1 MRSKHECPDC
11 GSTLPRVTVLV
22 PGSEPLSVCPGCTAG
37 QSIHELAAMND
48 PRQPAPGQGFG
59 LNR

>member
-1 MRSKHECPDC
+1 M
-11 GSTLPRVTVLV
+11 TVLV